1 MSPRRAAEPSADPA
15 ADPRGPLFSYRARRA
30 QGLLE
35 ADPAQELAAEKL
47 QSLHNA
53 LRHFRPS
60 TGLQGWKARL
70 GLAATAEEAP
80 QGLYLYGGVGRGKS
94 MLMDLFFAGAP
105 VKAKR
110 RVHFHRFML
119 EIQRRLHERRARKE
133 AEPLGQVAD
142 EIARGASLLCFDELH
157 VYNIADAMIL
167 GRLFEGLLRRG
178 VVVVATSNWA
188 PDDLYKDGLQRDRFL
203 PFIDMLKHRLD
214 VLHLAGARDF
224 RLARLKTMEV
234 YHHPLD
240 AAAAQALDRAFAVL
254 TDDARGEEL
263 AVPVEG
269 GRSLT
274 LKQTA
279 LGVARA
285 SFAELCQKP
294 LGAADYAA
302 LAENF
307 HTLILSGVPQLGPE
321 RHNEARRFMT
331 LVDTLYE
338 HRVNL
343 VASAERPPHALYPQ
357 GQGAFEF
364 QRTISRLIEMRS
376 AEYIEAPHRL

>member
-1 MSPRRAAEPSADPA
+1 MPARRSAATPDPA
-15 ADPRGPLFSYRARRA
+15 ADPRGPLFTYRARRA
-30 QGLLE
+30 AGALE

-53 LRHFRPS
+53 LRHFRPA
-60 TGLQGWKARL
+60 TGLAGWRARL
-70 GLAATAEEAP
+70 GLGAAEEAP
-80 QGLYLYGGVGRGKS
+80 QGLYVYGGVGRGKS

-105 VKAKR
+105 PKAKR
-110 RVHFHRFML
+110 RVHFHQFML

-133 AEPLGQVAD
+133 AEPLAQVAG
-142 EIARGASLLCFDELH
+142 EIARGASLLCFDEFH
-157 VYNIADAMIL
+157 VHTIADAMIL
-167 GRLFEGLLRRG
+167 GRLFEALFQQG

-224 RLARLKTMEV
+224 RLARLKAMEV

-240 AAAAQALDRAFAVL
+240 AAAAAALDRAFAAL
-254 TDDARGEEL
+254 TDGARPDAL
-263 AVPVEG
+263 TVPVEG

-294 LGAADYAA
+294 LGAADFLA

-307 HTLILSGVPQLGPE
+307 HTLILAGVPQLGPE

-376 AEYIEAPHRL
+376 AEYIEAPHRP

>member
-1 MSPRRAAEPSADPA
+1 MPSRRPA
-15 ADPRGPLFSYRARRA
+15 AADHQAPQPGPLFAYRAQRA
-30 QGLLE
+30 SGALE
-35 ADPAQELAAEKL
+35 GDPAQELAAEKL

-53 LRHFRPS
+53 LRHYRPGAGA
-60 TGLQGWKARL
+60 TGWRARL
-70 GLAATAEEAP
+70 GFAGPEADMP
-80 QGLYLYGGVGRGKS
+80 QGLYIYGGVGRGKS

-105 VKAKR
+105 PRAKR
-110 RVHFHRFML
+110 RVHFHQFML
-119 EIQRRLHERRARKE
+119 EVQRRLHEGRGKKQAD
-133 AEPLGQVAD
+133 PLAAVAD
-142 EIARGASLLCFDELH
+142 ALAREAWLLCFDEFH
-157 VYNIADAMIL
+157 VYTIADAMIL
-167 GRLFEGLLRRG
+167 GRLFEALFQRG

-188 PDDLYKDGLQRDRFL
+188 PDDLYKGGLQRERFL
-203 PFIDMLKHRLD
+203 PFIELIKHRLD
-214 VLHLAGARDF
+214 VLHLAGVRDF
-224 RLARLKTMEV
+224 RLARLKTLEV

-240 AAAAQALDRAFAVL
+240 AEAAKGLDRAFAAL
-254 TDDARGEEL
+254 TDNAKGEEL
-263 AVPVEG
+263 SVPIAG

-285 SFAELCQKP
+285 GFADLCQKP
-294 LGAADYAA
+294 LGAADFLA

-307 HTLILSGVPQLGPE
+307 HTLILAGVPQLGPE

-331 LVDTLYE
+331 LVDALYE

-343 VASAERPPHALYPQ
+343 VMSAERPPHALYPQ

-376 AEYIEAPHRL
+376 AEYIEAPHRP

>member
-1 MSPRRAAEPSADPA
+1 MSPRRAAEPSVDPT
-15 ADPRGPLFSYRARRA
+15 ADPRGPLFSYRVRRA

-60 TGLQGWKARL
+60 TGLKGWRARL
-70 GLAATAEEAP
+70 GLAAAAEAP

-119 EIQRRLHERRARKE
+119 EIQRRLHDRRARKE

-142 EIARGASLLCFDELH
+142 EIARSASLLCFDEFH

-240 AAAAQALDRAFAVL
+240 AAAAQALNRAFAVL

-285 SFAELCQKP
+285 SFAELCQRP

-376 AEYIEAPHRL
+376 AEYIEAPHRP